1 MLGRLIGAGV
11 VGVLPAVLGAPAL
24 FALLFGAWWVA
35 LPLFA
40 VIVVSSVSGLSLLY
54 RHSGGT
60 GSARRWAT
68 RVTAGAI
75 TLAGGCAIAW
85 QQSGGAFG
93 RNAVLWQAAIAAA
106 FVICAGVGTRATRV
120 PAAALLVTV
129 SVAATTQ
136 FGPTLAGVFEPR
148 PPRGCIAT
156 TAEEAAARCP

>member
-1 MLGRLIGAGV
+1 M
-11 VGVLPAVLGAPAL
+11 
-24 FALLFGAWWVA
+24 
-35 LPLFA
+35 
-40 VIVVSSVSGLSLLY
+40 
-54 RHSGGT
+54 
-60 GSARRWAT
+60 
-68 RVTAGAI
+68 TAGAI

-136 FGPTLAGVFEPR
+136 FGPALAGVFEPR